1 VNAIVVPSQQ
11 NLERIAVAA
20 RSKLDEIAIGSKIAA
35 EASTP
40 APVGASGRSV
50 MPSIAPNSIDELL
63 FPFKG

>member
-11 NLERIAVAA
+11 SLERIAVATA
-20 RSKLDEIAIGSKIAA
+20 SKLDEIAIGVEDRPAA
-35 EASTP
+35 PAP

-50 MPSIAPNSIDELL
+50 MPSIVPNSIDELL